1 MNKPTKT
8 ILILIVIL
16 IAGSLGYVFWSSRST
31 SNGQNITNQPLTQ
44 PEQQKNQEPDS
55 QGVEVITPDVD
66 TSDWVEYTNTALG
79 YKVKLPPKFKV
90 YSEFDG
96 SELTLSAESRSIFLK
111 NKDNTSTINIA
122 SSSIGGRTIDEFF
135 DFYRNKYNTEF
146 VKIGNNFFIYETVSS
161 TFERFFVSTGKAL
174 VVINISSNTKEQ
186 LDVLRNGILST
197 FELIE

>member
-79 YKVKLPPKFKV
+79 YKVKLPPSLRV
-90 YSEFDG
+90 YSEAYNEPISLDENNRFLILHGRNKKSISVWIYEGDYDKILDNKHQMKVIKFDNN
-96 SELTLSAESRSIFLK
+96 IFKMYSFNK
-111 NKDNTSTINIA
+111 NDIYGENYIIENKRNNI
-122 SSSIGGRTIDEFF
+122 IIFITFIKEDEKA
-135 DFYRNKYNTEF
+135 DFYY
-146 VKIGNNFFIYETVSS
+146 I
-161 TFERFFVSTGKAL
+161 
-174 VVINISSNTKEQ
+174 
-186 LDVLRNGILST
+186 RNGILSS
-197 FELIE
+197 FEFF